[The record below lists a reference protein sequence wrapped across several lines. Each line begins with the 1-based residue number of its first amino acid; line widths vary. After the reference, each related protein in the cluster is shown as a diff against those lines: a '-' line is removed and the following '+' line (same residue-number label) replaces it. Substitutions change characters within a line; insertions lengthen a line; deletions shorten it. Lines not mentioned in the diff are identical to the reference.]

1 MSFIDTLYL
10 FVPAFALFS
19 SIEVFQLAIYL
30 RQTTEKETYR
40 KMYSIW
46 LVILVAMLTHN
57 IGFIFEDFMGSITY
71 YKVFE
76 LTSVLLFVGA
86 MLMIRKSIISVGVLA
101 GVAERLRAKVEE
113 QTGELKVAKEQ
124 LEEYSKSLEKMV
136 EERTKELQAKVNEL
150 VEARTALINMMDDV
164 EASNKVLREAVD
176 RLKEVDRLKDQLLS
190 NVSHELR
197 TPITIVKSAL
207 ELMLDEDVSEEQEK
221 LINMSRNNLNRLNTL
236 VGDLLYFSRGEKGI
250 PEEEI
255 EKVSIEELVKR
266 AVAGI
271 QHMADVSNVSINVSL
286 DKNLPKVDASMD
298 RLLQVLTNLLGNAIK
313 FNKEG
318 GRIDVKAR
326 YKKGDDSVTI
336 SVSDTGI
343 GIPKDQ
349 LSRVFDRFYQV
360 DGSASRKYGGT
371 GLGLAITKSI
381 VEAHGGRI
389 WVESE
394 VGKGSTFYFTLPIKR
409 KKKFIVTL
417 PLGGK

>member
-30 RQTTEKETYR
+30 RQTTERETYR

-57 IGFIFEDFMGSITY
+57 IGFIFEDFLGSITY

-101 GVAERLRAKVEE
+101 GVAERLRARVEE

-250 PEEEI
+250 PDEEI